1 MYFPSKW
8 CFACYLRESDG
19 GAILTAHQPA
29 SIRSIRGGW
38 GVRKCMKSFM
48 SLVHG
53 LWRQDASFHWLWRSL
68 LCEVEAWEY
77 GWRGAWEYDL
87 PPLSLYTQLQVVL
100 LRRTHLAITKA
111 SCPTYVVYDVRTR
124 VFIGCG
130 ALCYFLGF
138 FRMPSLFIYLNW
150 FIITFIIQL
159 TYIFTN
165 IKYFSPFLYNDNIKR
180 KK

>member
-1 MYFPSKW
+1 MCILHLSDVLVVIWGNLTGDIISRHTSK
-8 CFACYLRESDG
+8 
-19 GAILTAHQPA
+19 QA
-29 SIRSIRGGW
+29 SEWVRVSIRGGW

-53 LWRQDASFHWLWRSL
+53 LWRQDASFHWLWRCVVCL
-68 LCEVEAWEY
+68 VQ
-77 GWRGAWEYDL
+77 AWEYDL

-111 SCPTYVVYDVRTR
+111 SCPTYVVYDVRPR

-159 TYIFTN
+159 TYIFTY
-165 IKYFSPFLYNDNIKR
+165 IKYFSPFLYLINLF
-180 KK
+180 

>member
-1 MYFPSKW
+1 MYFASKW
-8 CFACYLRESDG
+8 CFGCYLSKSHGEKISRHTGEWVSEWV
-19 GAILTAHQPA
+19 
-29 SIRSIRGGW
+29 RG

-159 TYIFTN
+159 TYIFTY
-165 IKYFSPFLYNDNIKR
+165 IKYFSPFLYLINLF
-180 KK
+180 